1 MNQQKEDE
9 EKVDYFSSYKQ
20 MEQLQREAVREAEQ
34 SRLWRIFMAK
44 RLTGEE
50 LRERALHVLNDLLNS
65 ELDDV
70 RLRAAEIIMN
80 GCRRRR
86 WFALR

>member
-9 EKVDYFSSYKQ
+9 EKVDSFSSYKQ
-20 MEQLQREAVREAEQ
+20 VEQVQREAAREAEQ
-34 SRLWRIFMAK
+34 SRLWRAFTAG
-44 RLTGEE
+44 RLSGEDV
-50 LRERALHVLNDLLNS
+50 RERALHVLNDLLNS
-65 ELDDV
+65 ERDDV
-70 RLRAAEIIMN
+70 RLRAAEIIMS

>member
-20 MEQLQREAVREAEQ
+20 IEQVQREAAREAEQ
-34 SRLWRIFMAK
+34 GRLWRTFTAGS
-44 RLTGEE
+44 LTGEE
-50 LRERALHVLNDLLNS
+50 LRGKALYVLNDLLNS
-65 ELDDV
+65 ERDDV

>member
-1 MNQQKEDE
+1 M
-9 EKVDYFSSYKQ
+9 DYFSSYKLIDQ
-20 MEQLQREAVREAEQ
+20 VQREAAREAEQ
-34 SRLWRIFMAK
+34 SRLWRTFTAGS
-44 RLTGEE
+44 LTGEE
-50 LRERALHVLNDLLNS
+50 LTERAFHVLNDLLNS
-65 ELDDV
+65 ERDDV